1 MTTDEIDTATV
12 AAATAVREQLML
24 LLADLRLHEDRND
37 ESFAAALNEHALT
50 RALAP
55 AGGWQPLNARH
66 LALALGLY
74 RRPGRRTATTT

>member
-1 MTTDEIDTATV
+1 MTIETDTTTI
-12 AAATAVREQLML
+12 AAARAVRTQLML
-24 LLADLRLHEDRND
+24 LLAELRLHEDRND
-37 ESFAAALNEHALT
+37 ESFAAALNKHALT

-74 RRPGRRTATTT
+74 RRPGRRTASVT

>member
-1 MTTDEIDTATV
+1 MTNLETDSTTV
-12 AAATAVREQLML
+12 AAATAVRTQLML
-24 LLADLRLHEDRND
+24 VLADLRLHEDLPDNA
-37 ESFAAALNEHALT
+37 FAAALNKHALT

-74 RRPGRRTATTT
+74 RTPGRRAVSAA